1 MKNKIF
7 SQSATVLLTAAL
19 LQACGGGGGGDS
31 APTATNTAPTNVSLV
46 EASSAGS
53 TVVTASWLPATDDS
67 TTAAN
72 LTYEIH
78 ASTDTN
84 FVPSA
89 STLKLKGANL
99 ASARI
104 EGLLPSTQ
112 YTLKLVV
119 LDKDGL
125 KTVSNSL
132 QVTTSSTPSE
142 QMAGVTVKTM
152 TAGQTLAMTDTS
164 LTLAAG
170 APVPKVGEFVASAEG
185 DGYLRKV
192 TAVNI
197 VGGQTVLT
205 TEQAA
210 LNEVL
215 QKAELSS
222 SFKIKSVPVEVAE
235 TPTQA
240 GLMRVSDGTQSDQAN
255 FAWQNTGFKLN
266 TTTYQTNTN
275 MPSPV
280 LMQAGLASAS
290 ANPSFTES
298 SKKIDFDDGFGTFS
312 KVTVPESI
320 SIAERAT
327 GEFKAVLKILN
338 DDKEGL
344 PWDRKDVPL
353 TLCESELVKVVNEKG
368 ESVAGLVKLGALE
381 SVQSQSATDSV
392 RVAHQ
397 IIKVDANFE
406 KASEKPYVAVFK
418 ARVDEAKDGCKSPSK
433 ETFEYNVDIYVTT
446 ANDFPQQQTSPLS
459 FGKEF
464 KVDNDITFTIDP
476 VIESE
481 IRLDNNLGPD
491 SLSYARLELKT
502 APQVHQVLKISA
514 SASAKLDETKTL
526 FTRKFTKVYLAGQVP
541 VVMVGEYGVDVRV
554 DGDVT
559 GAMDATETIDLGFSE
574 LSYGLVYQNGQYN
587 TISKRVPVYSF
598 TVDGNASAKANLK
611 VSLVPRLTVKFY
623 GIATG
628 KAYVEPYGLA
638 EAGIKGH
645 IKAGVSDAGD
655 FGDADYQLTEAQ
667 LSVGLDAY
675 LYADLS
681 IFKKTLVS
689 FPEGKNQNT
698 PYRELYPLK
707 MLPNTKI
714 MALPTLSGELV
725 ATTPRTE
732 NSRSLLIRAKADN
745 LPNPLT
751 FLPRG
756 NKPWIEFSNWTQP
769 KVVFDAPNT
778 LDTNGYKLVAS
789 DTTAGDFWFTYT
801 QTGKYI
807 LRLSG
812 YSSLGVW
819 ARQYTEVVVELT
831 DTDED
836 GMIDQWEQTFGV
848 TDPAADDDND
858 GVTNLQEF
866 LAGTNP
872 KLADVEQAK
881 VDTDK
886 DGMPD
891 AWEWRYGLNPYSD
904 ADATQDPDGDKIT
917 NVNEYKAG
925 TNPKLADANALLK
938 VSNANPTVNTA
949 VSFSLATVFDSVKE
963 IVWKFG
969 ESVVN
974 VMENLADAISK
985 MFNTVGDVLVSATLK
1000 DSTGAEITTVSTTV
1014 NVKPLVCPE
1023 NQVEQGG
1030 KCVDKP
1036 STVVFEDNFN
1046 DTTNGVTVGNWTA
1059 IVEGTNPSVQEANQ
1073 RLEVTLPANSV
1084 DSAKQVFEAGYQNT
1098 CQLDGDFDVQVDYAL
1113 LDFPVYNGVRV
1124 GLTVGDRVR
1133 QSSTLYTV
1141 ERMSLSLQEGGLAAS
1156 DIVAMH
1162 SGGSV
1167 DATGDTGG
1175 SLRLVRAGSTLNGY
1189 RYVNNAW
1196 QLVGSESIS
1205 TNALPV
1211 TISAWSHNDR
1221 FDNKNVKVAFDNFK
1235 VTKGTLVGG
1244 SCKAGGDNR
1253 YNIEWH
1259 YPNLGTLITGRED
1272 KEVSTAVTASDGVEV
1287 VGFMNKS
1294 KFDVDII
1301 GNRSVKLFNFRSYS
1315 NYPNITQF
1323 TSNAFNGF
1331 VLRSVNGD
1339 FSSATFALDINGDGD
1354 FADEGDIAATSS
1366 RIVIADDYVAAN
1378 VAGLSYSPSTIIYIE
1393 FQKPTWTTNP
1403 ANGHQYAA
1411 VNCGKWTQCEAQ
1423 AVALGAHLVS
1433 VNDAA
1438 ENAWLVSTFTPDKNY
1453 WIGLT
1458 DKDQEGVWK
1467 WTSGEVFGYSNW
1479 VTGEPNNGYGGTANE
1494 SYVHMN
1500 FNYPSRTNVIG
1511 KWNDTQNDIT
1521 GTGIG
1526 GIPYNSSAM
1535 GIFEKSSTSSYSIEW
1550 HYPNIGT
1557 LITGRQNNEVKVTV
1571 TASDD
1576 VEVVGFMNAPK
1587 FDVDIIGNRVKLFN
1601 FRSYSAYPNMTQ
1613 FTANTFNGFVLRS
1626 VNGAFSNAT
1635 VAIDNNGD
1643 GDYLDAGELAPTSS
1657 KITIGADYIAANLSE
1672 ANLSPSTVM

>member
-1 MKNKIF
+1 MKNRVL

-31 APTATNTAPTNVSLV
+31 TPAPVANTAPTNVSLV
-46 EASSAGS
+46 EVSSAGS

-72 LTYEIH
+72 LNYEIH
-78 ASTDTN
+78 ASTDPN

-104 EGLLPSTQ
+104 DGLLPSTQ

-142 QMAGVTVKTM
+142 QVAGVTVKTM

-170 APVPKVGEFVASAEG
+170 APVPNVGEFVASAEG

-192 TAVNI
+192 VAVN
-197 VGGQTVLT
+197 VVDGKTVLT

-222 SFKIKSVPVEVAE
+222 SFKIKSVPVEVAA

-240 GLMRVSDGTQSDQAN
+240 GLMRVNDVTQPDHAN
-255 FAWQNTGFKLN
+255 FDWGNTGFKLN
-266 TTTYQTNTN
+266 TTTYKADTNT
-275 MPSPV
+275 PSQA
-280 LMQAGLASAS
+280 LIQAGLESVSAS
-290 ANPSFTES
+290 PSFSIS
-298 SKKIDFDDGFGTFS
+298 SQTKTFDDGFGTFS
-312 KVTVPESI
+312 QVTVPNSV

-327 GEFKAVLKILN
+327 GEFKAVLKILS
-338 DDKEGL
+338 DDTEG
-344 PWDRKDVPL
+344 PFWDRKNVPL
-353 TLCESELVKVVNEKG
+353 TVCESELVKVVNEKG
-368 ESVAGLVKLGALE
+368 ESVAGLVKFGALE
-381 SVQSQSATDSV
+381 SVQSQSASGSV

-397 IIKVDANFE
+397 VIKVDANFE

-418 ARVDEAKDGCKSPSK
+418 ARVDEARDGCKSPSK
-433 ETFEYNVDIYVTT
+433 EDFEYNVDIYVTS
-446 ANDFPQQQTSPLS
+446 ANDFPQKETSPLS

-464 KVDNDITFTIDP
+464 KVDNSITFTIDP

-481 IRLDNNLGPD
+481 VRLDNNLGPD
-491 SLSYARLELKT
+491 TLSYARLELKT
-502 APQVHQVLKISA
+502 APLVHQVLTINA
-514 SASAKLDETKTL
+514 SASAKLDQTKTL

-554 DGDVT
+554 DGEVT

-574 LSYGLVYQNGQYN
+574 LSYGLVYQNGQYT
-587 TISKRVPVYSF
+587 TISKRVPEYSF
-598 TVDGNASAKANLK
+598 TVEGNAKAKANLK

-638 EAGIKGH
+638 EAGMEGH
-645 IKAGVSDAGD
+645 IKAGISDAGD

-681 IFKKTLVS
+681 VFKKTLVS

-698 PYRELYPLK
+698 PYRELYKLE

-714 MALPTLSGELV
+714 MALPALSGAL
-725 ATTPRTE
+725 ASAPPRAE
-732 NSRSLLIRAKADN
+732 NSRSLLIHAKAEN

-756 NKPWIEFSNWTQP
+756 NKPWIEFTNWTMP

-812 YSSLGVW
+812 YSSLGAW

-831 DTDED
+831 DTDKD
-836 GMIDQWEQTFGV
+836 GMIDQWEEAFGI

-858 GVTNLQEF
+858 GVKNLQEF

-881 VDTDK
+881 VDTDA

-938 VSNANPTVNTA
+938 VSNASPTVNTA
-949 VSFSLATVFDSVKE
+949 VSFSLATVFDSVKS

-969 ESVVN
+969 ETVVT
-974 VMENLADAISK
+974 VVENLAAAISQ

-1000 DSTGAEITTVSTTV
+1000 DDAGEVLTVSTTI
-1014 NVKPLVCPE
+1014 NVKSLVCTDG
-1023 NQVEQGG
+1023 QVIQDG
-1030 KCVDKP
+1030 KCIDVPTGNTLFVDEFNGSELDTSKWDVQTAKGDGRNGNP
-1036 STVVFEDNFN
+1036 ATWTVANGKLSLDLAGGSDGYMGVPDGSVFTPKGVSLVGDFEETIALKELYRQMRGYKDNSGIRLFAGKTHISIHGNYSGYYWDHSYGTYDHHRIEAAGVNGEKCLLDESLDTNQYYQLELRIRRANGQGYVGYRMSGASAWTEQPCSLETAPVPFFTTTSGDGGGTRVNGMFSGEVDRFEIKGTPAYSGTFTVPATSSTGVVFASPSSTKPLQCSFTATGLVSYAQITPKVDADGIIFSVDENGIVYN
-1046 DTTNGVTVGNWTA
+1046 TTN
-1059 IVEGTNPSVQEANQ
+1059 
-1073 RLEVTLPANSV
+1073 
-1084 DSAKQVFEAGYQNT
+1084 
-1098 CQLDGDFDVQVDYAL
+1098 
-1113 LDFPVYNGVRV
+1113 FP
-1124 GLTVGDRVR
+1124 
-1133 QSSTLYTV
+1133 
-1141 ERMSLSLQEGGLAAS
+1141 M
-1156 DIVAMH
+1156 
-1162 SGGSV
+1162 
-1167 DATGDTGG
+1167 
-1175 SLRLVRAGSTLNGY
+1175 
-1189 RYVNNAW
+1189 
-1196 QLVGSESIS
+1196 
-1205 TNALPV
+1205 P
-1211 TISAWSHNDR
+1211 
-1221 FDNKNVKVAFDNFK
+1221 
-1235 VTKGTLVGG
+1235 
-1244 SCKAGGDNR
+1244 
-1253 YNIEWH
+1253 
-1259 YPNLGTLITGRED
+1259 
-1272 KEVSTAVTASDGVEV
+1272 
-1287 VGFMNKS
+1287 
-1294 KFDVDII
+1294 
-1301 GNRSVKLFNFRSYS
+1301 SVKLMALIAQRSGGAHEFVGKS
-1315 NYPNITQF
+1315 GTLSLMPNESIKLRTNDNRWDDNSGQF
-1323 TSNAFNGF
+1323 DVTYTCSE
-1331 VLRSVNGD
+1331 
-1339 FSSATFALDINGDGD
+1339 I
-1354 FADEGDIAATSS
+1354 
-1366 RIVIADDYVAAN
+1366 
-1378 VAGLSYSPSTIIYIE
+1378 P
-1393 FQKPTWTTNP
+1393 QPTWTTNP

-1411 VNCGKWTQCEAQ
+1411 VNCGTWTQCEAQ
-1423 AVALGAHLVS
+1423 AVALGAHLVT

-1438 ENAWLVSTFTPDKNY
+1438 ENAWLVSTFTPTKNY

-1467 WTSGEVFGYSNW
+1467 WTSGETFGYSNW
-1479 VTGEPNNGYGGTANE
+1479 NAGEPNNWNGTTSEN
-1494 SYVHMN
+1494 YVHMN
-1500 FNYPSRTNVIG
+1500 LHGYGEDFGSTG
-1511 KWNDTQNDIT
+1511 EWNDAN
-1521 GTGIG
+1521 GIVFA
-1526 GIPYNSSAM
+1526 NFAM
-1535 GIFEKSSTSSYSIEW
+1535 GIFEKSSSENYSVEW

-1557 LITGRQNNEVKVTV
+1557 LITGRGTNPISVIT
-1571 TASDD
+1571 SDA
-1576 VEVVGFMNAPK
+1576 VEVTGFMDNAK
-1587 FDVDIIGNRVKLFN
+1587 FDVDVIGNKVKLFN
-1601 FRSYSAYPNMTQ
+1601 FRSYSGYPNTATMT
-1613 FTANTFNGFVLRS
+1613 TASFNGFVLRA
-1626 VNGAFSNAT
+1626 VNGAFSSAT
-1635 VAIDNNGD
+1635 ITIDNNAD

-1657 KITIGADYIAANLSE
+1657 KITIGADYIAANLSG
-1672 ANLSPSTVM
+1672 LSYSPTTVMYIDFQPL

>member
-1 MKNKIF
+1 MKNRVL

-31 APTATNTAPTNVSLV
+31 TPAPVANTAPTNVSLV
-46 EASSAGS
+46 EVSSAGS

-72 LTYEIH
+72 LNYEIH
-78 ASTDTN
+78 ASTDPN

-104 EGLLPSTQ
+104 DGLLPSTQ

-142 QMAGVTVKTM
+142 QVAGVTVKTM

-170 APVPKVGEFVASAEG
+170 APVPNVGEFVASAEG

-192 TAVNI
+192 VAVN
-197 VGGQTVLT
+197 VVDGKTVLT

-222 SFKIKSVPVEVAE
+222 SFKIKSVPVEVAA

-240 GLMRVSDGTQSDQAN
+240 GLMRVNDVTQPDHAN
-255 FAWQNTGFKLN
+255 FDWGNTGFKLN
-266 TTTYQTNTN
+266 TTTYKADTNT
-275 MPSPV
+275 PSQA
-280 LMQAGLASAS
+280 LIQAGLESVSAS
-290 ANPSFTES
+290 PSFSIS
-298 SKKIDFDDGFGTFS
+298 SQTKTFDDGFGTFS
-312 KVTVPESI
+312 QVTVPNSV

-327 GEFKAVLKILN
+327 GEFKAVLKILS
-338 DDKEGL
+338 DDTEG
-344 PWDRKDVPL
+344 PFWDRKNVPL
-353 TLCESELVKVVNEKG
+353 TVCESELVKVVNEKG
-368 ESVAGLVKLGALE
+368 ESVAGLVKFGALE
-381 SVQSQSATDSV
+381 SVQSQSASGSV

-397 IIKVDANFE
+397 VIKVDANFE

-418 ARVDEAKDGCKSPSK
+418 ARVDEARDGCKSPSK
-433 ETFEYNVDIYVTT
+433 EDFEYNVDIYVTS
-446 ANDFPQQQTSPLS
+446 ANDFPQKETSPLS

-464 KVDNDITFTIDP
+464 KVDNSITFTIDP

-481 IRLDNNLGPD
+481 VRLDNNLGPD
-491 SLSYARLELKT
+491 TLSYARLELKT
-502 APQVHQVLKISA
+502 APLVHQVLTINA
-514 SASAKLDETKTL
+514 SASAKLDQTKTL

-554 DGDVT
+554 DGEVT

-574 LSYGLVYQNGQYN
+574 LSYGLVYQNGQYT
-587 TISKRVPVYSF
+587 TISKRVPEYSF
-598 TVDGNASAKANLK
+598 TVEGNAKAKANLK

-638 EAGIKGH
+638 EAGMEGH
-645 IKAGVSDAGD
+645 IKAGISDAGD

-681 IFKKTLVS
+681 VFKKTLVS

-698 PYRELYPLK
+698 PYRELYKLE

-714 MALPTLSGELV
+714 MALPTLSGALV
-725 ATTPRTE
+725 SAPPRTE
-732 NSRSLLIRAKADN
+732 NSRSLLIRAKAEN

-751 FLPRG
+751 FLPPPRG
-756 NKPWIEFSNWTQP
+756 SKPWIEFTNWTMP

-812 YSSLGVW
+812 YSSLGAW

-831 DTDED
+831 DTDKD
-836 GMIDQWEQTFGV
+836 GMIDQWEEAFGV

-858 GVTNLQEF
+858 GVKNLQEF

-881 VDTDK
+881 VDTDA

-938 VSNANPTVNTA
+938 VSNASPTVNMA
-949 VSFSLATVFDSVKE
+949 VSFSLATVFDSVKS

-969 ESVVN
+969 ETVVT
-974 VMENLADAISK
+974 VVENLASAISQ

-1000 DSTGAEITTVSTTV
+1000 DDAGEVLTVSTTV
-1014 NVKPLVCPE
+1014 NVKPLVCQ
-1023 NQVEQGG
+1023 NGQVEQNGR
-1030 KCVDKP
+1030 CVDVPTTMPTSSCSALVKSIAFTDDFSGSVVDTTKWTASAYEGITVSSGKMSLSSRANGYFPFIQTVMNPVPTSGDFSIYVKMKYNAFGGSGTGVQASPASNVFITSGGGSVFGVWSDNTGNPIAAMDLNEHEYEFCAVGSTLYKYRDGTLLEQSALPANWVRPETIWIGNPFDISNTNWSTFEVSKVEVRGLQALNGSFTVPANSETGVAFTSPSSTKP
-1036 STVVFEDNFN
+1036 LQCSFTASGTWKWNVASAATTAIGIGLNATHQWLMPSESAMSLIASTGDNKYEYIGNSKVMSVAAGQSLHFMMNDGLSFFEDNS
-1046 DTTNGVTVGNWTA
+1046 G
-1059 IVEGTNPSVQEANQ
+1059 S
-1073 RLEVTLPANSV
+1073 
-1084 DSAKQVFEAGYQNT
+1084 
-1098 CQLDGDFDVQVDYAL
+1098 
-1113 LDFPVYNGVRV
+1113 
-1124 GLTVGDRVR
+1124 LTV
-1133 QSSTLYTV
+1133 TYTC
-1141 ERMSLSLQEGGLAAS
+1141 
-1156 DIVAMH
+1156 
-1162 SGGSV
+1162 
-1167 DATGDTGG
+1167 
-1175 SLRLVRAGSTLNGY
+1175 
-1189 RYVNNAW
+1189 
-1196 QLVGSESIS
+1196 SEI
-1205 TNALPV
+1205 P
-1211 TISAWSHNDR
+1211 
-1221 FDNKNVKVAFDNFK
+1221 
-1235 VTKGTLVGG
+1235 
-1244 SCKAGGDNR
+1244 
-1253 YNIEWH
+1253 
-1259 YPNLGTLITGRED
+1259 
-1272 KEVSTAVTASDGVEV
+1272 
-1287 VGFMNKS
+1287 
-1294 KFDVDII
+1294 
-1301 GNRSVKLFNFRSYS
+1301 
-1315 NYPNITQF
+1315 Q
-1323 TSNAFNGF
+1323 
-1331 VLRSVNGD
+1331 
-1339 FSSATFALDINGDGD
+1339 
-1354 FADEGDIAATSS
+1354 
-1366 RIVIADDYVAAN
+1366 
-1378 VAGLSYSPSTIIYIE
+1378 
-1393 FQKPTWTTNP
+1393 PTWTINP

-1411 VNCGKWTQCEAQ
+1411 VDCGTWTQCEAQ

-1438 ENAWLVSTFTPDKNY
+1438 ENAWLVSTFTPTKNY

-1467 WTSGEVFGYSNW
+1467 WTSGEAFGYSNW
-1479 VTGEPNNGYGGTANE
+1479 YSGEPNDGGGVE
-1494 SYVHMN
+1494 DYVHMN
-1500 FNYPSRTNVIG
+1500 FHYSNFYGANREDSTG
-1511 KWNDTQNDIT
+1511 TWNDSVHDIT
-1521 GTGIG
+1521 VPSVNGVT
-1526 GIPYNSSAM
+1526 YNSSAM
-1535 GIFEKSSTSSYSIEW
+1535 GIFEKSSSENYSVEW

-1571 TASDD
+1571 TANDD
-1576 VEVVGFMNAPK
+1576 VEVVGFMNTPK
-1587 FDVDIIGNRVKLFN
+1587 FDVDIIGQRVKLFN

-1613 FTANTFNGFVLRS
+1613 FTSGTFNGLVLRA
-1626 VNGAFSNAT
+1626 VNGAFSSAT
-1635 VAIDNNGD
+1635 FALDINGD
-1643 GDYLDAGELAPTSS
+1643 GDFVDEGDIAPTSS
-1657 KITIGADYIAANLSE
+1657 KITIGSDYIAANLSGV
-1672 ANLSPSTVM
+1672 NLSPSIVMYIDFQPL

>member
-1 MKNKIF
+1 MKHRIL

-31 APTATNTAPTNVSLV
+31 TPAPVANTAPTNVSLV
-46 EASSAGS
+46 EVSSAGS

-72 LTYEIH
+72 LNYEIH
-78 ASTDTN
+78 ASTDPN

-89 STLKLKGANL
+89 STLKLKGASL

-104 EGLLPSTQ
+104 DGLLPSTQ

-142 QMAGVTVKTM
+142 QVAGVTVKTM

-170 APVPKVGEFVASAEG
+170 APVPNVGEFVASAEG

-192 TAVNI
+192 VAVN
-197 VGGQTVLT
+197 VVDGKTVLT

-222 SFKIKSVPVEVAE
+222 SFKIKSVPVEVAA

-240 GLMRVSDGTQSDQAN
+240 GLMRVNDVTQPDHAN
-255 FAWQNTGFKLN
+255 FDWGNTGFKLN
-266 TTTYQTNTN
+266 TTTYKADTNT
-275 MPSPV
+275 PSQA
-280 LMQAGLASAS
+280 LIQAGLESVSAS
-290 ANPSFTES
+290 PSFSIS
-298 SKKIDFDDGFGTFS
+298 SQTKTFDDGFGTFS
-312 KVTVPESI
+312 QVTVPNSV

-327 GEFKAVLKILN
+327 GEFKAVLKILS
-338 DDKEGL
+338 DDTEG
-344 PWDRKDVPL
+344 PFWDRKNVPL
-353 TLCESELVKVVNEKG
+353 TVCESELVKVVNEKG
-368 ESVAGLVKLGALE
+368 ESVAGLVKFGALE
-381 SVQSQSATDSV
+381 SVQSQSASGSV

-397 IIKVDANFE
+397 VIKVDANFE

-418 ARVDEAKDGCKSPSK
+418 ARVDEARDGCKSPSK
-433 ETFEYNVDIYVTT
+433 EDFEYNVDIYVTS
-446 ANDFPQQQTSPLS
+446 ANDFPQKETSPLS

-464 KVDNDITFTIDP
+464 KVDNSITFTIDP

-481 IRLDNNLGPD
+481 VRLDNNLGPD
-491 SLSYARLELKT
+491 TLSYARLELKT
-502 APQVHQVLKISA
+502 APLVHQVLTINA
-514 SASAKLDETKTL
+514 SASAKLDQTKTL

-554 DGDVT
+554 DGEVT

-574 LSYGLVYQNGQYN
+574 LSYGLVYQNGQYT
-587 TISKRVPVYSF
+587 TISKRVPEYSF
-598 TVDGNASAKANLK
+598 TVEGNAKAKANLK

-638 EAGIKGH
+638 EAGMEGH
-645 IKAGVSDAGD
+645 IKAGISDAGD

-681 IFKKTLVS
+681 VFKKTLVS

-698 PYRELYPLK
+698 PYRELYKLE

-714 MALPTLSGELV
+714 MALPALSGAL
-725 ATTPRTE
+725 ASAPPRTE
-732 NSRSLLIRAKADN
+732 NSRSLLIHAKAEN

-756 NKPWIEFSNWTQP
+756 NKPWIEFTNWTMP

-812 YSSLGVW
+812 YSSLGAW

-831 DTDED
+831 DTDKD
-836 GMIDQWEQTFGV
+836 GMIDQWEEAFGV

-858 GVTNLQEF
+858 GVKNLQEF

-881 VDTDK
+881 VDTDA

-938 VSNANPTVNTA
+938 VSNASPTVNTA

-963 IVWKFG
+963 VVWKFG
-969 ESVVN
+969 ESIVSVV
-974 VMENLADAISK
+974 ENLADAISK

-1014 NVKPLVCPE
+1014 SVKPLVCS
-1023 NQVEQGG
+1023 NGQIEQNG
-1030 KCVDKP
+1030 KCVDVPTGNILFIDEFNGSELDTSKWDVKTANGAGKNGNP
-1036 STVVFEDNFN
+1036 ATWTVANGKLNLDLKGGSDGYMGVPDGSIFTPKAVSLVGDFEETIALKELYRQMRGYKDNSGIRLIAGKTSISIHGN
-1046 DTTNGVTVGNWTA
+1046 YSGYYLDHSYGTYDRHRIEAWGVNGEKCLLDESLDTNQYYQLELRIRRANGQGYVGYRMSGASAWTEQPCSLETAPVPYITMSSGDGGGTRVNGMFSAEVDRFEIKGTPALTGTFTV
-1059 IVEGTNPSVQEANQ
+1059 
-1073 RLEVTLPANSV
+1073 PANSETGV
-1084 DSAKQVFEAGYQNT
+1084 AFTSPSSTKPLQCSFTASGEWNFASGDPSNTTGPQGFLAPIFYPHYTAPNLPVSALIAKSSEGNYVLIGENATLSISPSAVLRFLSNDKPG
-1098 CQLDGDFDVQVDYAL
+1098 L
-1113 LDFPVYNGVRV
+1113 YNDNQGA
-1124 GLTVGDRVR
+1124 LTVN
-1133 QSSTLYTV
+1133 YTC
-1141 ERMSLSLQEGGLAAS
+1141 
-1156 DIVAMH
+1156 
-1162 SGGSV
+1162 
-1167 DATGDTGG
+1167 
-1175 SLRLVRAGSTLNGY
+1175 
-1189 RYVNNAW
+1189 
-1196 QLVGSESIS
+1196 SEI
-1205 TNALPV
+1205 P
-1211 TISAWSHNDR
+1211 
-1221 FDNKNVKVAFDNFK
+1221 
-1235 VTKGTLVGG
+1235 
-1244 SCKAGGDNR
+1244 
-1253 YNIEWH
+1253 
-1259 YPNLGTLITGRED
+1259 
-1272 KEVSTAVTASDGVEV
+1272 
-1287 VGFMNKS
+1287 
-1294 KFDVDII
+1294 
-1301 GNRSVKLFNFRSYS
+1301 
-1315 NYPNITQF
+1315 Q
-1323 TSNAFNGF
+1323 
-1331 VLRSVNGD
+1331 
-1339 FSSATFALDINGDGD
+1339 
-1354 FADEGDIAATSS
+1354 
-1366 RIVIADDYVAAN
+1366 
-1378 VAGLSYSPSTIIYIE
+1378 
-1393 FQKPTWTTNP
+1393 PTWTTNP

-1411 VNCGKWTQCEAQ
+1411 VNCGTWTQCEAQ

-1438 ENAWLVSTFTPDKNY
+1438 ENAWLVSTFTPTKNY

-1458 DKDQEGVWK
+1458 DKDQQGVWK
-1467 WTSGEVFGYSNW
+1467 WTSGEAFGYSNW
-1479 VTGEPNNGYGGTANE
+1479 VVGEPNNWLNNE

-1500 FNYPSRTNVIG
+1500 YNYPTQTNRIG
-1511 KWNDTQNDIT
+1511 QWNDAQNDIT
-1521 GTGIG
+1521 GIG
-1526 GIPYNSSAM
+1526 VGGVPYNSSAM
-1535 GIFEKSSTSSYSIEW
+1535 GIFEKSSTSNYSVEW

-1571 TASDD
+1571 TANDD
-1576 VEVVGFMNAPK
+1576 VEVVGFMNTPK
-1587 FDVDIIGNRVKLFN
+1587 FDVDIIGKRVKLFN
-1601 FRSYSAYPNMTQ
+1601 FRSYSAYPSMTQ
-1613 FTANTFNGFVLRS
+1613 FTSGTFNGLVLRA
-1626 VNGAFSNAT
+1626 VNGTFSSAT
-1635 VAIDNNGD
+1635 FALDINGD
-1643 GDYLDAGELAPTSS
+1643 GDFVDEGDIAPTSS
-1657 KITIGADYIAANLSE
+1657 KITIGSDYIAANLSGV
-1672 ANLSPSTVM
+1672 NLSPSTVMYIDFQPL